1 MNLYI
6 PWILRLPVSMGRKLE
21 EVGERYSRN
30 DFIPQE
36 SSWPITR
43 EENVR
48 PTVNRGESRPE
59 IGSHSYFSLSLSL
72 HRATLCA
79 ALPLPS
85 VRRNLVLHRNATSWT
100 WLVFKEAGG
109 IHQTGPPGFHPNL
122 LASNL
127 DRGYSVFFFWEKSLL
142 EAVSEISL
150 RQRWSKKG
158 FKFVVFGKG
167 KKIII
172 LKLIANRWIGLLIR
186 VIRSYPIEVSNFLL
200 CLYAR
205 RVLLIVFYFFL
216 FFFRVSSISKFTI
229 GDEISGICLNFPRP
243 CSKER
248 GKRRI
253 HTHTRW
259 SSRFVD
265 FVWNNDRTLADT
277 ASYI

>member
-127 DRGYSVFFFWEKSLL
+127 DRGHSVFFFWEKILL
-142 EAVSEISL
+142 EAVSETSL
-150 RQRWSKKG
+150 RQRWSKKE
-158 FKFVVFGKG
+158 FKFVVFWERKKNDYIETERQSLDWTIDKG
-167 KKIII
+167 DKI
-172 LKLIANRWIGLLIR
+172 L
-186 VIRSYPIEVSNFLL
+186 S
-200 CLYAR
+200 
-205 RVLLIVFYFFL
+205 
-216 FFFRVSSISKFTI
+216 
-229 GDEISGICLNFPRP
+229 
-243 CSKER
+243 
-248 GKRRI
+248 
-253 HTHTRW
+253 
-259 SSRFVD
+259 
-265 FVWNNDRTLADT
+265 
-277 ASYI
+277 